1 MKIKGCPFCGLNL
14 EWNTDLCGF
23 VHENLEETECP
34 ISYLLLDK
42 KDLERWNTRTYDIDE
57 LTERFLKCKLPE
69 TVCPDLCSMIQGP
82 GRIGTNLLTFS
93 EAKDMLKYVLDNP
106 EKT

>member
-42 KDLERWNTRTYDIDE
+42 K
-57 LTERFLKCKLPE
+57 RFGKME
-69 TVCPDLCSMIQGP
+69 
-82 GRIGTNLLTFS
+82 
-93 EAKDMLKYVLDNP
+93 Y
-106 EKT
+106 